1 MMVLVRNAQDIEQV
15 HRVGASGC
23 SIEISK
29 LLRRLARDH
38 AGNVAI
44 IVAAAALPV
53 MGIIGLAIDYSYQL
67 SVKTKLEQAADA
79 AAMAGIT
86 AAQTYIM
93 NYTGTG
99 DPTASAIAS
108 GETVAQAEF
117 NANAGKLPGG
127 GTLTIN
133 NLTVAR
139 SGSTLTGNLSYT
151 LTMPTSFM
159 AAVGVKTATVSGAS
173 TTTVTMATYVNI
185 HVVIDNSESMGIG
198 ATANDQQIV
207 YNTTTQYVNSN
218 DAAYACAIACHYSG
232 NGTTDTTALVR
243 SHGATLRIDVAKS
256 AVVAALQA
264 LPAGPNYQIAIYTM
278 SGGLKQVQALTSS
291 ISTAVAAVNTI
302 DLANDNNDGATD
314 STHALQMLNANYL
327 TTPGTGLTA
336 STAQGFVMLLTDG
349 VQDSDNKNCT
359 GSGCA
364 DSYDSNFTV
373 FSPCNQSNCDYIS
386 GFSVPIYIEVF
397 RSDPMRADQDE
408 RLYDDDVGRSISGS
422 LVVVAG
428 QQRRIEERLF
438 NDPEL
443 SGGNND
449 DQYGVLR
456 HVQFLRLFGQCA
468 ERDHQRGSDHV
479 QRHSRRVAGPHLA
492 INWSATF
499 PDDSI

>member
-1 MMVLVRNAQDIEQV
+1 MFY
-15 HRVGASGC
+15 RV
-23 SIEISK
+23 SK

-386 GFSVPIYIEVF
+386 GFSVPIYIESF
-397 RSDPMRADQDE
+397 DPT
-408 RLYDDDVGRSISGS
+408 
-422 LVVVAG
+422 
-428 QQRRIEERLF
+428 
-438 NDPEL
+438 
-443 SGGNND
+443 
-449 DQYGVLR
+449 
-456 HVQFLRLFGQCA
+456 QCA
-468 ERDHQRGSDHV
+468 PIKTKGYTMMTLDV
-479 QRHSRRVAGPHLA
+479 QYLVPSSSLQGNSAVLKSVFSTIQNYLAGTTTTNMASCATSSSYAYSANAPSEITSAVQTMFNA
-492 INWSATF
+492 IPAASQARI
-499 PDDSI
+499 SQ